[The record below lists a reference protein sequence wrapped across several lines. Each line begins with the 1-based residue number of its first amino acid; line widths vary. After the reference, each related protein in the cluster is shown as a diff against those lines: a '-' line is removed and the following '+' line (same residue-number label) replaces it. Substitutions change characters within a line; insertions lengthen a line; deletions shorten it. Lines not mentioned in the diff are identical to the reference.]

1 MNDATQSHPADWTRG
16 EAGIAL
22 QRCTSCRHAWYFR
35 REFCPACGAGSPDAM
50 PAAGGGTVQAITRVH
65 RAPDDAF
72 RAEVPYALVL
82 VELDE
87 GVRVMA
93 QGSADLLIGDAV
105 RVSFRQIAG
114 RLLPYFSRA

>member
-1 MNDATQSHPADWTRG
+1 MNDTPHAHPADWTQG

-22 QRCTSCRHAWYFR
+22 QGCTACGHAWYFR
-35 REFCPACGAGSPDAM
+35 REFCPACGAGSPRSM
-50 PAAGGGTVQAITRVH
+50 PAAGGGTVQASTLVH

-93 QGSADLLIGDAV
+93 HGNPDLVIGDAV
-105 RVSFRQIAG
+105 QVSFRLIAG
-114 RLLPYFSRA
+114 RLLPHFSRT